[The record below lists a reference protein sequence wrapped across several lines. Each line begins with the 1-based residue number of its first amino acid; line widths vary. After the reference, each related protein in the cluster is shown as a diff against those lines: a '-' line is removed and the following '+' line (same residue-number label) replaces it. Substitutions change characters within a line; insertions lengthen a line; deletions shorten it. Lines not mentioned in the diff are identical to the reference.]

1 MVDSSRVREVFSAV
15 RMIAEL
21 VPTPLPL
28 QLNLPP
34 PIRESLGLADDGGS
48 DGLGGLAGADEVGGC
63 WCPYT
68 ICAAVA
74 RQRGLMCASSGEPDT
89 HNAGLLLL
97 RAAADG
103 VLGLCFAPP
112 RTPPA

>member
-1 MVDSSRVREVFSAV
+1 MREVFSAV

-21 VPTPLPL
+21 VPTPLPV

-34 PIRESLGLADDGGS
+34 PVRESFGTVGGDGLG
-48 DGLGGLAGADEVGGC
+48 DGLGGGLTSADEVGGC
-63 WCPYT
+63 WSPYT

-112 RTPPA
+112 RTMHA